1 MLENQSLRCSA
12 SQESDPV
19 TDREE
24 MLVIPHKQLS
34 PEALSGLIE
43 EFVTRDGTD
52 SGYTRGSLAENLAM
66 VHRQL
71 DAGQAV
77 IVYDNRTKTCN
88 IMPVETVLGHAKR
101 HC

>member
-1 MLENQSLRCSA
+1 
-12 SQESDPV
+12 V

-34 PEALSGLIE
+34 PEALSGLIA

-52 SGYTRGSLAENLAM
+52 SGYTRGSLAQNLAM
-66 VHRQL
+66 VRRQL
-71 DAGQAV
+71 DAGHAL

-88 IMPVETVLGHAKR
+88 IVPAETLADKKKNTNKLQ
-101 HC
+101 